1 MITKVTDALILA
13 AGAGSRLSS
22 VTGANTP
29 KLLLPIGGRPLI
41 SYAIDAL
48 ARAGVRRF
56 HFVIGAN
63 GEALI
68 TALRTIV
75 PSGLEV
81 HGITNLS
88 WQRQN
93 GVSVLC
99 AEGKVTAPFFLTMA
113 DHLFEFSILE
123 RLLAEGE
130 PELLNLG
137 VDRKIDEVFDLADA
151 MKVQTK
157 AGAVVGI
164 GKQLIEYDAI
174 DTGVFL
180 SSRMIFD
187 YLWRAQRDD
196 DCSLADGVRL
206 MAADRAVRAVDIGD
220 AWWQDVD
227 TAEMLERAEI
237 DSLRLTSGDGSAAT
251 TGGRHRES

>member
-1 MITKVTDALILA
+1 MIANVIDALILA
-13 AGAGSRLSS
+13 AGTGSRLSS

-29 KLLLPIGGRPLI
+29 KLLLSIGGRPLI

-56 HFVIGAN
+56 HFVVGAK
-63 GEALI
+63 GETLI
-68 TALRTIV
+68 AALRALV
-75 PSGLEV
+75 PSELEL

-93 GVSVLC
+93 GISVLC

-130 PELLNLG
+130 PDLLNLA
-137 VDRKIDEVFDLADA
+137 VDRKIDEVFDLDDA

-157 AGAVVGI
+157 GNALVGM
-164 GKQLIEYDAI
+164 GKQLTAYDAI

-180 SSRMIFD
+180 SSRMLFD
-187 YLWRAQRDD
+187 YLWRSQRDD

-206 MAADRAVRAVDIGD
+206 MAADRAVRAIDIGD

-237 DSLRLTSGDGSAAT
+237 ESLRLTSGRVSGAAA
-251 TGGRHRES
+251 GGFHREG